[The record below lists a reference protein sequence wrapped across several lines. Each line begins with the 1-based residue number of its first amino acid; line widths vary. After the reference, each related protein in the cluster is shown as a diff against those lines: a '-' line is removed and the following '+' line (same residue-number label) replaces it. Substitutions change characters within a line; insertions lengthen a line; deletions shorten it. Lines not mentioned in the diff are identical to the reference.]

1 MDKNIG
7 MKCYPNQ
14 DNRFPSGMYFKIL
27 ANNGCVSNFVLPKL
41 KILQMNFYKIKK
53 IYIYFDQSV
62 ISQSRSFS
70 HLENFSV
77 GKDLISLVSSQAID
91 LLVNL
96 IFIIAKNNIFKCKL
110 NEKRL
115 NIVEFKN
122 KAMNNII
129 KEKQYHFRI

>member
-1 MDKNIG
+1 LSKQL
-7 MKCYPNQ
+7 KQYYKKE
-14 DNRFPSGMYFKIL
+14 YFF
-27 ANNGCVSNFVLPKL
+27 A
-41 KILQMNFYKIKK
+41 
-53 IYIYFDQSV
+53 
-62 ISQSRSFS
+62 
-70 HLENFSV
+70 LEY
-77 GKDLISLVSSQAID
+77 

-96 IFIIAKNNIFKCKL
+96 IFIIAKNYIFKCKL